1 MHLPSNRHIYR
12 VVCRERYLL
21 KKVEKEN
28 QFLTCAIACLEYAKK
43 GEKLGRAPE
52 KQEKNK

>member
-28 QFLTCAIACLEYAKK
+28 QFLTCAIARLEYAKK
-43 GEKLGRAPE
+43 GEKLGRAP
-52 KQEKNK
+52 